1 MKNMILALVLALG
14 IATPALAADCTV
26 TTGKDVAPIT
36 PGEKIYLE
44 KQSGDGPVPF
54 ARKAGL
60 LECRGPVG
68 SRMLQTIAR
77 KSGAQIVVAQSPGT
91 WGLYNPIETASGK
104 DFWSKH

>member
-1 MKNMILALVLALG
+1 MKNAILALALTLG
-14 IATPALAADCTV
+14 LTAPALAADCTV

-77 KSGAQIVVAQSPGT
+77 ESGAQIVVAESPGT
-91 WGLYNPIETASGK
+91 WGLYNPVNRGVGK
-104 DFWSKH
+104 DFWKNQ

>member
-1 MKNMILALVLALG
+1 MKNAILALALTLG
-14 IATPALAADCTV
+14 LTAPALAADCTV

-36 PGEKIYLE
+36 PGEKIFLE
-44 KQSGDGPVPF
+44 KQSQSGPIPF

-60 LECRGPVG
+60 LECRGAVG
-68 SRMLQTIAR
+68 SRMLKAIAR

-104 DFWSKH
+104 DFWSKQ

>member
-1 MKNMILALVLALG
+1 MKKTILALVLILG
-14 IATPALAADCTV
+14 LTASAEAADCTV
-26 TTGKDVAPIT
+26 TTGRDVQKISQ
-36 PGEKIYLE
+36 GERIFLE
-44 KQSGDGPVPF
+44 KQSQGGPVPF

-91 WGLYNPIETASGK
+91 WGLYNPVNSSAGK
-104 DFWSKH
+104 DFWGKQ

>member
-1 MKNMILALVLALG
+1 MKNAILALALTLG

-26 TTGKDVAPIT
+26 TTGRDVQKISQ
-36 PGEKIYLE
+36 GERIFLE
-44 KQSGDGPVPF
+44 KQSQGGPVPF

-91 WGLYNPIETASGK
+91 WGLYNPVNSSAGK
-104 DFWSKH
+104 DFWGKQ

>member
-1 MKNMILALVLALG
+1 MKKMILALALTLG

-26 TTGKDVAPIT
+26 TTGKDVAKIT

-44 KQSGDGPVPF
+44 KQSQSGPIPF

-60 LECRGPVG
+60 LECRGAVG

-77 KSGAQIVVAQSPGT
+77 ESGAQIVVAEQPGT
-91 WGLYNPIETASGK
+91 WGLYNPVESSQGK
-104 DFWSKH
+104 DFWGKQ